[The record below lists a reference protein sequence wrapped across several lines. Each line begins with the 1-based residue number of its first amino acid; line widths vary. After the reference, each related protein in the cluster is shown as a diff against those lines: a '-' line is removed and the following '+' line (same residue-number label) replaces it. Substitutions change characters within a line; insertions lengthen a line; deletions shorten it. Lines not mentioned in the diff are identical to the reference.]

1 MQAPE
6 LPVEII
12 PSIGQEFRS
21 SKEVFD
27 FYNTY
32 AKHTGFGIKKAQKSK
47 RTRYLRCVRE
57 GVYKPSV
64 AESDRQ
70 RDKTTKRTGC
80 KAMIR
85 FKERDDGTC
94 VVKEVVHAHNH
105 TLLLSPSMMV
115 FMHSHKNTDSTL
127 MDFVKDLQTSNVKH
141 VNIMGLLSKMHNGRG
156 NLPFHDKDILNM

>member
-21 SKEVFD
+21 YKEVFD

-47 RTRYLRCVRE
+47 RPRYLRCVRE
-57 GVYKPSV
+57 GIYKPSV
-64 AESDRQ
+64 AENDRQ
-70 RDKTTKRTGC
+70 RDKTTKRSGC
-80 KAMIR
+80 KAMMI

-115 FMHSHKNTDSTL
+115 FMHSHKKTDSTL
-127 MDFVKDLQTSNVKH
+127 MDFVKDL
-141 VNIMGLLSKMHNGRG
+141 
-156 NLPFHDKDILNM
+156 